1 MCSPESPRWMITV
14 TDIARIVARGLP
26 PDSGSNGP
34 ISCPLVS
41 LTRPYARHNV
51 QQPQAQREIEMSETA
66 ATAPELKRGLVVT
79 KDTIQVPGKKRVLDL
94 PSVGYEV
101 SFSVRDVRELQP
113 EHFKVF
119 VEEFRKH
126 FNE

>member
-1 MCSPESPRWMITV
+1 
-14 TDIARIVARGLP
+14 
-26 PDSGSNGP
+26 
-34 ISCPLVS
+34 
-41 LTRPYARHNV
+41 
-51 QQPQAQREIEMSETA
+51 MSETA

-79 KDTIQVPGKKRVLDL
+79 KDTIQIPGKKRVLDL

-101 SFSVRDVRELQP
+101 SFSVADVRELPP

-126 FNE
+126 FNEQFAFLRRRWFADTRKFIREVEDQLKPLGFETGGDRAAAVR